1 MSPPQHAAF
10 PRTFPVRTRGCLR
23 LPFPRMQPQLG
34 ALLEHSKRT
43 QRELP
48 YRERSSPKLSH
59 GIPCPLKHEPS
70 FLRPPGAARGAVRTG
85 ATPPPGGAC
94 RNEDDTHRT
103 SPGRGGKFERKKKN
117 TDPAPS
123 PLAALSPPTKLP
135 SRHPTAYRDTRVPS
149 GLTGRAVQGR
159 GAGRGG
165 RGRRLLG
172 GGGGGQHEVA
182 VGLRQ
187 AALAYGVE
195 AGQQLGLPA
204 LDGLPAHAASVQ
216 QVERGRLPA
225 AFSRALAALG
235 LVLPAQRRRPRPI
248 YRARPPPGRRRR
260 RRYRSRRFFHCPVP
274 AAGAPKRGG
283 AAPLSAAVRP
293 PSRADAR
300 PRAARAVC
308 VPAPGGG
315 CPAAPHGQRPPA
327 PRPAQHAPP
336 RPAPLPLRDTPLP
349 GHAPW
354 LRAARAFPA
363 SPRTNQPPPSH
374 GPRPHSAPAPAA
386 TPLIG
391 PAALGPS
398 PNGSHPG
405 ARSLLPRR
413 SPQCTVLTTQKKP
426 CTPPAHVHFLKDF
439 QLLQLT
445 SPQLLT
451 KWLSAHRA
459 GGWARGA
466 SVLSERFLW
475 SSFNHVRCVDACG
488 SFGLCS
494 VWPTASVPLF
504 TGTSPN

>member
-1 MSPPQHAAF
+1 MGCRLWMGCPHTPQVSNRLSGAASPPRSAG
-10 PRTFPVRTRGCLR
+10 PWR
-23 LPFPRMQPQLG
+23 LS
-34 ALLEHSKRT
+34 A
-43 QRELP
+43 
-48 YRERSSPKLSH
+48 
-59 GIPCPLKHEPS
+59 S
-70 FLRPPGAARGAVRTG
+70 F
-85 ATPPPGGAC
+85 
-94 RNEDDTHRT
+94 
-103 SPGRGGKFERKKKN
+103 S
-117 TDPAPS
+117 
-123 PLAALSPPTKLP
+123 
-135 SRHPTAYRDTRVPS
+135 
-149 GLTGRAVQGR
+149 
-159 GAGRGG
+159 
-165 RGRRLLG
+165 
-172 GGGGGQHEVA
+172 
-182 VGLRQ
+182 
-187 AALAYGVE
+187 
-195 AGQQLGLPA
+195 
-204 LDGLPAHAASVQ
+204 
-216 QVERGRLPA
+216 
-225 AFSRALAALG
+225 
-235 LVLPAQRRRPRPI
+235 
-248 YRARPPPGRRRR
+248 
-260 RRYRSRRFFHCPVP
+260 
-274 AAGAPKRGG
+274 
-283 AAPLSAAVRP
+283 PLSAAAPVRSTGHGPPPAAAAVAATVAVASSIVLCRP
-293 PSRADAR
+293 PERRKEAGRPRCPPPFARLPAPTPAR

-336 RPAPLPLRDTPLP
+336 RPVPLSLRDTPLP

-426 CTPPAHVHFLKDF
+426 CTPPAHMHFLKDF

-466 SVLSERFLW
+466 SVLSEWFLW
-475 SSFNHVRCVDACG
+475 SSFNHIRCVDACG